1 MLPILRSTYFFD
13 TIDLRR
19 TMTYSVRKK
28 PEMTNEIR
36 VANRLAKL
44 LNEDM
49 GLNLEAV
56 GFHLVRN
63 NPVISY
69 RRLEVLSLMAGEEY
83 DRLMEEMKGN

>member
-1 MLPILRSTYFFD
+1 
-13 TIDLRR
+13 
-19 TMTYSVRKK
+19 MTYSVRKK

>member
-1 MLPILRSTYFFD
+1 
-13 TIDLRR
+13 
-19 TMTYSVRKK
+19 MTYSVRKK
-28 PEMTNEIR
+28 PANTNEIK

-63 NPVISY
+63 NPVIAH
-69 RRLEVLSLMAGEEY
+69 RRLEVLYLSADEEY
-83 DRLMEEMKGN
+83 DKLMSEMRGN

>member
-1 MLPILRSTYFFD
+1 
-13 TIDLRR
+13 
-19 TMTYSVRKK
+19 MTYSVRKK

-69 RRLEVLSLMAGEEY
+69 KRLEVLSLMAGEEY
-83 DRLMEEMKGN
+83 DRLMEEMRGN

>member
-1 MLPILRSTYFFD
+1 LLPILRSTYFFD

>member
-1 MLPILRSTYFFD
+1 
-13 TIDLRR
+13 
-19 TMTYSVRKK
+19 MTYSVRKK
-28 PEMTNEIR
+28 PENTNEIR

-69 RRLEVLSLMAGEEY
+69 KRLEVLSLMAGEEY
-83 DRLMEEMKGN
+83 DRLMEEMRGN